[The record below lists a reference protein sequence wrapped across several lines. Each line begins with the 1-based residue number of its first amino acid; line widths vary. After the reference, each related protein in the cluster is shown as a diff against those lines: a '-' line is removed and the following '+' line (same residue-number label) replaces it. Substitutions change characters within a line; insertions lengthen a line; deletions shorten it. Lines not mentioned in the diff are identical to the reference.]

1 MNNSAYNLLL
11 ILEECR
17 KKNTNRSCADTWRE
31 VLEVSS
37 HTELLGALGQF
48 FVLADNASK
57 EILAVHG
64 DTAGIEYWKLRLF
77 NGFHSASLA
86 KPWSEFIQHIDE
98 VTIFTLRSHAALVDS
113 KRPLGSVS
121 DENFDEI
128 SRLLE
133 QAAAMLMELALPD
146 HVKVLILSRIEQL
159 RALISRHRFVSPSS
173 LLDMAKVLAA
183 EISVVE
189 KEHSDVVH
197 KSKFYETV
205 KEGLEILANATQV
218 ASSTPMMLGTTT
230 YLLGLIS

>member
-1 MNNSAYNLLL
+1 
-11 ILEECR
+11 
-17 KKNTNRSCADTWRE
+17 
-31 VLEVSS
+31 
-37 HTELLGALGQF
+37 
-48 FVLADNASK
+48 
-57 EILAVHG
+57 
-64 DTAGIEYWKLRLF
+64 
-77 NGFHSASLA
+77 
-86 KPWSEFIQHIDE
+86 
-98 VTIFTLRSHAALVDS
+98 
-113 KRPLGSVS
+113 
-121 DENFDEI
+121 
-128 SRLLE
+128 
-133 QAAAMLMELALPD
+133 MLMELALPD